1 MMFIQILAKELI
13 EQDIIKRS
21 DDDKTIRTKVL
32 SHLARV
38 IYNQEI
44 IFYDLYIIKNMANDI
59 VRIEISLPINALRK
73 NNEEISCI
81 Y

>member
-1 MMFIQILAKELI
+1 MFIQILAKELI